1 MRLRGH
7 YKKTTERPSNR
18 ARAEI
23 SLGKAQL
30 HNFGPWVQRLVWGVA
45 LPAIAFG
52 QAEIPVLV
60 KPPTTAKVM
69 MIVDDSGSMNAVIE
83 HANFNMNDSA
93 VASCV
98 NDSTH
103 TLPSVIF
110 RLQSG
115 AAAPALTQQLTPVL
129 IENNYGFNASVTG
142 NMYGSQTFSTPTNFP
157 VIQTMTCNNTA
168 ATPTCCPG
176 TSGSSC
182 PKTGINTGSLYSNSS
197 ITGAAVF
204 AIANLA
210 QSGGSYITDSS
221 GNEYLYLKYRKN
233 DYTTMTE
240 DWGDVWAS
248 FNSSGVP
255 QVVHTTTFSTAGG
268 TVVFNGKE
276 VFLSQGWYR
285 GEYLKWIFYCASSS
299 ELAALPGTNRIL
311 AVRDVMT
318 TLINSNP
325 SVNFGIASLNGST
338 YSAGTHSSSNL
349 MSQWYTPMGDGN
361 TCSTPRLKAAVGT
374 AAATLLT
381 TVNTLTARGGTPLS
395 TTYLEMLR
403 YFAGVSR
410 TDSCTSSTSAYT
422 SPISGQCDAH
432 DIILL
437 TDGLPTGEAVK
448 KLPTNAYVTKLDGYS
463 NTVANNSLCGSSNDC
478 IASFMSDAAWWGY
491 HTDLRS
497 SVPGTQNVVSYAV
510 GFGVPTYPLLDQFAS
525 SGGSGASYN
534 AQNSTDLGTTLQ
546 NIVDIIFDTPTS
558 GAGVATLEKLYGET
572 KVYQPIFFADTWT
585 GKIQVYT
592 YNESTQELDYTY
604 DMSQQLEERDL
615 SASPRNIIAGYDPDG
630 DGKTNQTKAFTYANA
645 ATLRPELFKFIIS
658 GSVSSSLLA
667 SPISAYTTSAA
678 AQTLIDYIQGTDFPG
693 MRTRDRDADGYVD
706 RLGDIVY
713 SRPTEVGPK
722 NGNFNALQG
731 YADFTASLQ
740 SEPRL
745 LLAGA
750 NDGMMH
756 AFNSETGEELWAY
769 IPSSQVPYLERLAR
783 PAYNTQ
789 YRRSYVDGLMTVEDV
804 YRGGSWRTL
813 LMFGLRTGGSTYTVL
828 DITDRENPTL
838 IWEVSDSA
846 VYGQSWTR
854 PAVVL
859 ANGSGSDNPAS
870 YSWYM
875 VVGTGEGKTTAG
887 TNLAAYSL
895 AATTPPSATTIA
907 ISATDAAGTRTS
919 AVATSQND
927 ADRDVDRLYVGTE
940 LGDLYRVK
948 VTGSTPTSWTVAR
961 LYDGSTTQPIVAA
974 PLAVLA
980 ENPQYTGGGSGAS
993 ALPLAV
999 GVYFGTGRHDTTTDI
1014 TTIANQTQGIFGL
1027 FDPVDTSND
1036 TLSAVLTNQVKA
1048 NLQNQSIGTF
1058 NIRFDTAKG
1067 KYYVPTGKT
1076 GFYIDLATSIT
1087 VTSDNFINPVGEVVY
1102 PPINV
1107 LGTLLFTTFLPDS
1120 AQCDIGGHG
1129 FLEGV
1134 HFQTGGGSVVD
1145 FSIDP
1150 DSPFYNGGIPDIDGN
1165 GSKSSSDLTSGFASA
1180 KLEGVLDAA
1189 VESIDLSDEITPYEH
1204 DGELT
1209 TEDVRLHTSNG
1220 GILPAV
1226 SAVGH
1231 TGLPSSPTVLL
1242 GSDKI
1247 VIQDAYPS
1255 DPAAGGS
1262 GSGSGGSSEGDLGDT
1277 DLMPPP
1283 KLAPM
1288 NIYNA
1293 PVEVLS
1299 FHEVNSD

>member
-1 MRLRGH
+1 MRFCSETYGTHSR
-7 YKKTTERPSNR
+7 
-18 ARAEI
+18 
-23 SLGKAQL
+23 SLFAWL
-30 HNFGPWVQRLVWGVA
+30 ALLLVVIA
-45 LPAIAFG
+45 LPQFLYA

-60 KPPTTAKVM
+60 KPPTSAKVM

-83 HANFNMNDSA
+83 HPSFSMSDST

-98 NDSTH
+98 NNASH
-103 TLPSVIF
+103 TLPSIIF
-110 RLQSG
+110 RVQSG
-115 AAAPALTQQLTPVL
+115 ASAPALTQQLTPVL
-129 IENNYGFNASVTG
+129 IENNYGFNTSTSG
-142 NMYGSQTFSTPTNFP
+142 NMYASQTFNTPTNFP
-157 VIQTMTCNNTA
+157 IIQAMTCNNTA

-176 TSGSSC
+176 TSGGSC

-197 ITGAAVF
+197 ITGSAVF
-204 AIANLA
+204 ATANVA
-210 QSGGSYITDSS
+210 KVGGVNVTDSS

-233 DYTTMTE
+233 DYTTLSE

-255 QVVHTTTFSTAGG
+255 QVVHTTTFATSGG
-268 TVVFNGKE
+268 TVVFNDKE

-285 GEYLKWIFYCASSS
+285 AEYLKWIFYCATST
-299 ELAALPGTNRIL
+299 ELGELPGTNRIQ

-318 TLINSNP
+318 TLINTNP
-325 SVNFGIASLNGST
+325 SVSFGISSINGST
-338 YSAGTHSSSNL
+338 YTAGAHSNNDL
-349 MSQWYTPMGDGN
+349 MLQWYTPMGDAS
-361 TCSTPRLKAAVGT
+361 TCSTPRLKASVGT
-374 AAATLLT
+374 SNASLLS

-403 YFAGVSR
+403 YFAGVSK

-422 SPISGQCDAH
+422 SPVTGQCDAH

-437 TDGLPTGEAVK
+437 TDGLPTSESVK

-463 NTVANNSLCGSSNDC
+463 NTVANNSLCSNSDC

-525 SGGSGASYN
+525 SGGSGAAYN
-534 AQNSTDLGTTLQ
+534 AQTSADLGTTLQ

-572 KVYQPIFFADTWT
+572 KVYQPIFFADTWS

-592 YNESTQELDYTY
+592 YNEATEELDYSY
-604 DMSQQLEERDL
+604 DMSQQLEERNL
-615 SASPRNIIAGYDPDG
+615 SASPRNIIAGYDSDG
-630 DGKTNQTKAFTYANA
+630 DGKTSQTVNFTNSNA
-645 ATLRPELFKFIIS
+645 ATLRPELFKFVIN
-658 GSVSSSLLA
+658 GTVSSSLLA
-667 SPISAYTTSAA
+667 TPIASYTTTSA
-678 AQTLIDYIQGTDFPG
+678 AQTLISYIQGTDYSG
-693 MRTRDRDADGYVD
+693 MRTRDRDADGYID

-722 NGNFNALQG
+722 NGNYNTLLG
-731 YADFTASLQ
+731 YSDFTASLQ

-804 YRGGSWRTL
+804 YRNGQWRTL

-828 DITDRENPTL
+828 DITDRDNPTL
-838 IWEVSDSA
+838 VWEVSDSSI
-846 VYGQSWTR
+846 YGQSWNKPT
-854 PAVVL
+854 VVV
-859 ANGSGSDNPAS
+859 ANGSGSDNPTN
-870 YSWYM
+870 YKWYM
-875 VVGTGEGKTTAG
+875 VVGTGEGKTTTG
-887 TNLAAYSL
+887 TNLAAYL
-895 AATTPPSATTIA
+895 LSATSPPTPTTIS
-907 ISATDAAGTRTS
+907 ISSGDTAGTRTS
-919 AVATSQND
+919 AVTASQND

-940 LGDLYRVK
+940 LGDLYRVR

-961 LYDGSTTQPIVAA
+961 LYDGASTQPIVAA
-974 PLAVLA
+974 PLVVLA
-980 ENPQYTGGGSGAS
+980 ENPQYTGSGTGVTS
-993 ALPLAV
+993 LPLAV
-999 GVYFGTGRHDTTTDI
+999 GVYFGTGRHDTTSDI

-1027 FDPVDTSND
+1027 FDPTDTSSD
-1036 TLSAVLTNQVKA
+1036 SLTAVLTNQVKS
-1048 NLQNQSIGTF
+1048 NMQNQSVSSF
-1058 NIRFDTAKG
+1058 NIRFDATKG
-1067 KYYVPTGKT
+1067 KYYVPTGKS

-1087 VTSDNFINPVGEVVY
+1087 VSSNNFINPVGEVVY

-1107 LGTLLFTTFLPDS
+1107 FGTVLFTTFLPDNAS
-1120 AQCDIGGHG
+1120 CDIGGHG

-1145 FSIDP
+1145 YSVDA
-1150 DSPFYNGGIPDIDGN
+1150 DNPFYNGGIPDIDGN
-1165 GSKSSSDLTSGFASA
+1165 SAKNQSDLTSGFASGE
-1180 KLEGVLDAA
+1180 LEGVLDAA

-1204 DGELT
+1204 DGALT
-1209 TEDVRLHTSNG
+1209 TEDVRLHSTNG

-1242 GSDKI
+1242 GSDKV

-1255 DPAAGGS
+1255 DPPASGS
-1262 GSGSGGSSEGDLGDT
+1262 GAGSGGSNEGDLGDT

-1299 FHEVNSD
+1299 FHEVNAD